1 VEADT
6 PRNPNPLELFYSP
19 AYVAAACEFDTTR
32 KAAAIA
38 ASLDADPIDGVALKT
53 PALLTEEQIARV
65 HDPQYV
71 HAVRTGE
78 PRVLAESS
86 GLEWDPGL
94 WDAVCASNGGTV
106 AAALRAFRCRTN
118 AGSLSSGLHH
128 AHRESGGGFC
138 TFNGLALAVDAL
150 RTEGAR
156 RILIVDLDAHMGGG
170 TASLVRN
177 LPGVVHV
184 DISVARGVD
193 AYSPSPAQSLDIVS
207 AADDYLPAIRRA
219 LQWVERRAFDVCLY
233 NAGMDAHE
241 DCSVGGLRGV
251 TTELLRQREESLFDW
266 AARRHLPVA
275 FVLAGGYVS
284 ARLTQERLVKLHRL
298 TIAAAADRCEQRGP
312 CGELYSIGDDGLPHD
327 EWLHAELLGNEDDDP
342 FAYDFDEFVNMS
354 RDEQEEFLRKR
365 ETGWTDK
372 RDDTK

>member
-19 AYVAAACEFDTTR
+19 AYVAAACECDTTR

-53 PALLTEEQIARV
+53 PALLTEEQMARL

-78 PRVLAESS
+78 
-86 GLEWDPGL
+86 
-94 WDAVCASNGGTV
+94 
-106 AAALRAFRCRTN
+106 
-118 AGSLSSGLHH
+118 
-128 AHRESGGGFC
+128 
-138 TFNGLALAVDAL
+138 LALAVDAL
-150 RTEGAR
+150 RRDGAR

-177 LPGVVHV
+177 LTGVVHV

-193 AYSPSPAQSLDIVS
+193 AYSPSPAQFLDIVS

-251 TTELLRQREESLFDW
+251 TTQLLRQREESSFDW
-266 AARRHLPVA
+266 AARRRLPVA
-275 FVLAGGYVS
+275 FVLAGGYAS

-298 TIAAAADRCEQRGP
+298 TIAAAAESIRPGP
-312 CGELYSIGDDGLPHD
+312 PPDVS
-327 EWLHAELLGNEDDDP
+327 AS
-342 FAYDFDEFVNMS
+342 AVS
-354 RDEQEEFLRKR
+354 
-365 ETGWTDK
+365 
-372 RDDTK
+372 